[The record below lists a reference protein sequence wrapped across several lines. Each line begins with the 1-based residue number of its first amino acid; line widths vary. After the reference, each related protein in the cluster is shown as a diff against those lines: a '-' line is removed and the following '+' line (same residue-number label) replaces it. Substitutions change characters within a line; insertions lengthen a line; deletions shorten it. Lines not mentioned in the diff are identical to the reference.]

1 MEITMALCLPR
12 DAASVPVTRRVLDRC
27 PETPGV
33 TPDTRAGIAL
43 ALSGACANVVQH
55 AGPGGE
61 YQVQVSA
68 RHRQC
73 VIEVVHAGSRTGTVR
88 DGRGTGRER
97 PGPRALAGDPVPAAA
112 GHGRGLKIIRAVAGS
127 MQLTGSE
134 RHGTTVHFEKTLP
147 WLPGAAG
154 RHLFNAGGDS

>member
-1 MEITMALCLPR
+1 MEITMAPCRPR
-12 DAASVPVTRRVLDRC
+12 DAAGVPVTRRVPDRC

-43 ALSGACANVVQH
+43 ALGGACAGVVQR

-61 YQVQVSA
+61 GQVRVSA

-73 VIEVVHAGSRTGTVR
+73 VIEVADAGGRAGTVR

-97 PGPRALAGDPVPAAA
+97 PGPGALAGDPVPAAA
-112 GHGRGLKIIRAVAGS
+112 GRGRGLKIIRAVAGS
-127 MQLTGSE
+127 MQLAGSE
-134 RHGTTVHFEKTLP
+134 RHGTTVRFEKTLQ
-147 WLPGAAG
+147 WRPGAAG
-154 RHLFNAGGDS
+154 QHLFNAGGDS